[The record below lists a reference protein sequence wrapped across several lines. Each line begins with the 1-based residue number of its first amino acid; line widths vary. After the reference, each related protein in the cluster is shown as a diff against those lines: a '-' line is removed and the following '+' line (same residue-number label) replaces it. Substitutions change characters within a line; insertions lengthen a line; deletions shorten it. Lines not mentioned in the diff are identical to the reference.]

1 MAVIDAAK
9 HHHGNGAAELE
20 DAAWHIGVFLEW
32 CAENGLA
39 APEHEAEA
47 VRADPVRYVLDHC
60 GGKLLPSDLSKA
72 GAAFAVRAYG
82 EMMCELADL
91 ASTAGVGPFELR
103 THPDVDDF
111 ELALFEL
118 LDDLRDEQDEAS
130 AP

>member
-9 HHHGNGAAELE
+9 FHHGNGASELE
-20 DAAWHIGVFLEW
+20 DGAWHIAVFLEW
-32 CAENGLA
+32 CVENGLA
-39 APEHEAEA
+39 APEHVAEA
-47 VRADPVRYVLDHC
+47 VRADPIRYLLNRC

-91 ASTAGVGPFELR
+91 ASAAGVGAFELR
-103 THPDVDDF
+103 THPEADDF

-118 LDDLRDEQDEAS
+118 LDDLWEEENERS
-130 AP
+130 A